1 MFFHHKIFLPEPH
14 HYKTLSKGIQ
24 KLLMPGKLI
33 LIGQIADI
41 LMKKVPTG
49 VYSLL

>member
-1 MFFHHKIFLPEPH
+1 MFFHHKILLPEPH

-49 VYSLL
+49 VYL